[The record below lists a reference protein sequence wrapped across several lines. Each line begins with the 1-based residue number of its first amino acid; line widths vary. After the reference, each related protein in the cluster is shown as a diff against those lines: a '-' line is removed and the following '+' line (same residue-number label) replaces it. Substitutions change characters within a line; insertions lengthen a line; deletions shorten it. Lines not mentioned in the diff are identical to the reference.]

1 LTIKSTIIKLLRINN
16 RSIDVRFGQRLRE
29 LRKAR
34 GMTQRELADKVGIN
48 FTYLSKLETGVM
60 PRPGEKIILA
70 LAKVLDADPDELFG
84 LAKKIPSDIIEQLNA
99 EMVKG
104 LRYLQDG
111 EEPLIGGLAS
121 LRRRIAEPAASET
134 LRSHMAEAPG
144 EGEEFFRAL
153 VEDSLDGIVI
163 LNSDLRVIY
172 ENPSA
177 AQILG
182 YKSGELAVR
191 DALNFIHPDDIAR
204 IAHSLTQLAQ
214 NPGETSRNVVRIR
227 HKDGMWCVV
236 EGVGYSLLHDSRVK
250 GILITYRDIS
260 EREPEAESRTERVV
274 LAMAKEYHLTESERK
289 VLMLM
294 TEGQS
299 NPEIAERM
307 VISPSTVR
315 FHISNILGKL
325 GVTNRTKAVALAVR
339 RHLVT

>member
-1 LTIKSTIIKLLRINN
+1 MK
-16 RSIDVRFGQRLRE
+16 FGQRLRE
-29 LRKAR
+29 LRKAK

-70 LAKVLDADPDELFG
+70 LAKVLDADLDELFG
-84 LAKKIPSDIIEQLNA
+84 LARKIPSDIIEQLNA

-104 LRYLQDG
+104 LRSLQDG
-111 EEPLIGGLAS
+111 EGPLIGGLAS

-153 VEDSLDGIVI
+153 VENSLDGIAV
-163 LNSDLRVIY
+163 LNSELEMVY
-172 ENPSA
+172 ASPSA
-177 AQILG
+177 AHILG
-182 YKSGELAVR
+182 YEPGELAVKET
-191 DALNFIHPDDIAR
+191 LTFIHPDDMAR
-204 IAHSLTQLAQ
+204 VAHSLTQLAQ
-214 NPGETSRNVVRIR
+214 NPGETAREEVRIR
-227 HKDGMWCVV
+227 HKDGTWRVV
-236 EGVGYSLLHDSRVK
+236 EGVGHSLLHDSRVK

-260 EREPEAESRTERVV
+260 ERGPEAESRTERVV
-274 LAMAKEYHLTESERK
+274 LAIAKEYHLTESERK

-307 VISPSTVR
+307 VISPSTVK
-315 FHISNILGKL
+315 FHISNILCKL

-339 RHLVT
+339 RYLVT